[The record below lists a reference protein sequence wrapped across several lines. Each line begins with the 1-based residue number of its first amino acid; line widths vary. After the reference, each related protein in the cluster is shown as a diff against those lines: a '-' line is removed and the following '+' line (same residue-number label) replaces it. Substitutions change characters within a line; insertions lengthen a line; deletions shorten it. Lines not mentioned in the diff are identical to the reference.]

1 MEVAHRQTESQS
13 SPEEIR
19 ALPPLMSRE
28 RFAAHVGLPLGVL
41 IKQSERGYWPT
52 VKIGKRIFINV
63 EVVRIKAAERAA
75 EFAL

>member
-1 MEVAHRQTESQS
+1 MY
-13 SPEEIR
+13 SP
-19 ALPPLMSRE
+19 LVSRE
-28 RFAAHVGLPLGVL
+28 AFAHAIGLPLGVL

>member
-1 MEVAHRQTESQS
+1 MERMALS
-13 SPEEIR
+13 SVHDA
-19 ALPPLMSRE
+19 ALPPVMTRE
-28 RFAAHVGLPLGVL
+28 AFANATGLPLGVL

>member
-1 MEVAHRQTESQS
+1 
-13 SPEEIR
+13 
-19 ALPPLMSRE
+19 MSRE

>member
-1 MEVAHRQTESQS
+1 MDAIAT
-13 SPEEIR
+13 
-19 ALPPLMSRE
+19 LPPVMTRE
-28 RFAAHVGLPLGVL
+28 AFANATGLPLGVL

>member
-1 MEVAHRQTESQS
+1 MEAAHRQTESQVS
-13 SPEEIR
+13 TEEIR